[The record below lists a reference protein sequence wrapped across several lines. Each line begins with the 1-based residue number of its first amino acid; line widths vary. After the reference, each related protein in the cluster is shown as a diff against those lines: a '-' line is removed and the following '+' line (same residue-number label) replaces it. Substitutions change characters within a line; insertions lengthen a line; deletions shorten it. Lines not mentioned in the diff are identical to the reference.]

1 MFGTLTALLV
11 LSSAATIVRVWSIE
25 EVVVSCRRS
34 QPAKQFCFC
43 RRPGSMRLP
52 SLGLRMPR
60 HRQNKNE
67 YAYDNPN

>member
-34 QPAKQFCFC
+34 QAGQAVLLLSET
-43 RRPGSMRLP
+43 G
-52 SLGLRMPR
+52 
-60 HRQNKNE
+60 
-67 YAYDNPN
+67 